1 MSWRHALRSSDQ
13 NLCIG
18 IQSSRVRVPTCALPL
33 YLLTTDSSPIRSIHP
48 LFLGKRIQ
56 YGSTLYTRSKHS
68 LWSQIFSKYRIKCTY
83 SISTLKDV
91 FVTFFALFVDLTEF
105 LCVHFCCWFL
115 DIFSF
120 PWIWIRIMY
129 CITFAVPRRCVFH
142 LHIYFN
148 HFLPVFCIKKV
159 QFFGQ
164 TNNRVLSCYSVT
176 WSNGN

>member
-33 YLLTTDSSPIRSIHP
+33 YLLTTDSSPIRSIHT

-68 LWSQIFSKYRIKCTY
+68 LWSQNFSKYQIKCTY

-105 LCVHFCCWFL
+105 CVCTFLLLTFRHFFL
-115 DIFSF
+115 SLDLDSDYVLYNVCSSASLRFPFAYLFQSF
-120 PWIWIRIMY
+120 
-129 CITFAVPRRCVFH
+129 FASF
-142 LHIYFN
+142 LH
-148 HFLPVFCIKKV
+148 
-159 QFFGQ
+159 
-164 TNNRVLSCYSVT
+164 
-176 WSNGN
+176 